1 MSMNTLNLIPV
12 SRNLYRL
19 WPTISG
25 NRLVAL
31 KVSLNASG
39 WKQRSESN
47 DYVGLRPEVVAVIH
61 RQDRQNKNNLC
72 DFG

>member
-1 MSMNTLNLIPV
+1 MNTLNLIPV

-19 WPTISG
+19 RPTISG
-25 NRLVAL
+25 NRLVVQ

-39 WKQRSESN
+39 WKQRSESS
-47 DYVGLRPEVVAVIH
+47 DYVGLRPEVLAVVQS
-61 RQDRQNKNNLC
+61 QDRQNRNNLC